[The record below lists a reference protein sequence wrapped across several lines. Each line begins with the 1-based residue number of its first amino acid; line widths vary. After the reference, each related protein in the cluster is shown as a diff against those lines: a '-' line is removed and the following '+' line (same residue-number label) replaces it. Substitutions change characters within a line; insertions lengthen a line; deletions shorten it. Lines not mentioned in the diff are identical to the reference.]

1 MVQASGPSE
10 LRLRVL
16 SSIVLGAV
24 ALLSVW
30 AGGWLLAAVWLG
42 AAIAFALEWQAMARA
57 APRWPLAGA
66 TLLGLGAAQ
75 AAAAAGSIPLCA
87 LAIGAG
93 GAALLL
99 LARTGRDRAW
109 ALAGFA
115 YAAPV
120 ALVPVLL
127 RGGGTAG
134 LAALAWMFAIVWTTD
149 IVAYFVGRAVGGP
162 KLWPAVSPKKTWS
175 GFAGGLLGAMLA
187 GLLVA
192 QVAGR
197 GGVGVGAGALWVGAA
212 SALASVASQ
221 LGDLG
226 ESAMKRRFGV
236 KDSGRLIPGHGGF
249 MDRLDGF
256 AAVAALVAAILVGGA
271 LLGRAGAP

>member
-1 MVQASGPSE
+1 MRASGPSE

-16 SSIVLGAV
+16 SSVVLGAV

-30 AGGWLLAAVWLG
+30 SGGWLIAAVWLG
-42 AAIAFALEWQAMARA
+42 AALAFALEWQAMAQVARLRPLA
-57 APRWPLAGA
+57 VASTLGLAGA
-66 TLLGLGAAQ
+66 QVAASLGSCPA
-75 AAAAAGSIPLCA
+75 CA
-87 LAIGAG
+87 LAIGA
-93 GAALLL
+93 ASLAILL

-115 YAAPV
+115 YAAPI
-120 ALVPVLL
+120 ALVPVFL
-127 RGGGTAG
+127 RGAGGAG
-134 LAALAWMFAIVWTTD
+134 LAAIVWIFAIVWTTD

-175 GFAGGLLGAMLA
+175 GFAGGLLGAVLA

-192 QVAGR
+192 HVAGR
-197 GGVGVGAGALWVGAA
+197 GGVGLVPGALWVGAA

-256 AAVAALVAAILVGGA
+256 AAVAALVGAILVGGA

>member
-1 MVQASGPSE
+1 MQASAPSE
-10 LRLRVL
+10 LRLRIL

-42 AAIAFALEWQAMARA
+42 AALAFALEWQAMAQV
-57 APRWPLAGA
+57 APRGPLAV
-66 TLLGLGAAQ
+66 TTTLGLAGAQ
-75 AAAAAGSIPLCA
+75 AAAGMGSVPA
-87 LAIGAG
+87 FGLAIGA
-93 GAALLL
+93 AALALLL

-127 RGGGTAG
+127 RGAGGAG
-134 LAALAWMFAIVWTTD
+134 LAAIVWIFAIVWTTD

-197 GGVGVGAGALWVGAA
+197 EGVGLVPGALWVGAA

-221 LGDLG
+221 FGDLG

-256 AAVAALVAAILVGGA
+256 AAVAALVGAILVGGA